1 MAKLMLTELGV
12 ISNFKQVYGS
22 TPEHIH
28 TADVINACLTEQVIQ
43 AAEAVIIGDTKFDMI
58 GGQKTGVR
66 RLGILGAL
74 VLLKVYKNTALK

>member
-1 MAKLMLTELGV
+1 MNGLGYSLYVTTSKHEPMAKLMLTELGV

-43 AAEAVIIGDTKFDMI
+43 AAESVIIGDTKFDMI
-58 GGQKTGVR
+58 GG
-66 RLGILGAL
+66 
-74 VLLKVYKNTALK
+74 